1 MDVAEGARA
10 TKLLMGLVVL
20 VKSAR
25 GPNDRT
31 TNQPSL
37 VVVGGFS
44 HLRYAKWPYSCPN
57 GN

>member
-31 TNQPSL
+31 TNQLSR
-37 VVVGGFS
+37 VDGGFS
-44 HLRYAKWPYSCPN
+44 QLLYAKWPYSCPN